1 MMTENITNPKL
12 KEAMGEI
19 EEILKKHDIAAV
31 IALHTPGH
39 GEIKLHIAPT
49 YSVARMVREPDEHGA
64 MREGI
69 MINTKD
75 MPAGE
80 EKLQA
85 MTDTANM
92 FNLLTTMLCSVAT
105 FLVDVDE
112 GINQQVSVEHSPL
125 LTQSL
130 DADDSSYSP
139 VNP

>member
-64 MREGI
+64 MRDDLEMIRVVPGI
-69 MINTKD
+69 
-75 MPAGE
+75 
-80 EKLQA
+80 LR
-85 MTDTANM
+85 
-92 FNLLTTMLCSVAT
+92 L
-105 FLVDVDE
+105 
-112 GINQQVSVEHSPL
+112 HSRI
-125 LTQSL
+125 
-130 DADDSSYSP
+130 SSS
-139 VNP
+139 